1 MKTYLISYDLI
12 FPESSPQYEVL
23 IRTIKT
29 ATYWAKPLKSVWII
43 KTTLTSMSVLNQLMR
58 VTDANDKI
66 LVIEVTNDWASVHL
80 PNDVIV
86 WMKGGL

>member
-1 MKTYLISYDLI
+1 
-12 FPESSPQYEVL
+12 
-23 IRTIKT
+23 
-29 ATYWAKPLKSVWII
+29 
-43 KTTLTSMSVLNQLMR
+43 MR

-66 LVIEVTNDWASVHL
+66 LVIEVTNDWASIHL